1 MRRDPVFV
9 LVGPS
14 ASGKSTIAQMLVERQ
29 GMQRAITTTTRHQR
43 RGEPFDAYHFVKFS
57 EFHPEDMVE
66 YKDYAKNRYGL
77 TKSEADASNLVIM
90 EPVGAQRFQVYCKEK
105 GRQCYLIGMP
115 VSKKEQAERMVQRG
129 DSASLINERIAY
141 DEVAFEHLTS
151 VCTTVCKAENV
162 ESLYKQIEEFILSHS
177 VDRVRDS

>member
-1 MRRDPVFV
+1 MRVDPIFV

-14 ASGKSTIAQMLVERQ
+14 ASGKSTVAQMLVERL
-29 GMQRAITTTTRHQR
+29 GVRRAVTTTTRHQR
-43 RGEPFDAYHFVKFS
+43 RGEPFDAYHFVTLW
-57 EFHPEDMVE
+57 EFNIEDMVE
-66 YKDYAKNRYGL
+66 YKDYANNRYGL

-90 EPVGAQRFQVYCKEK
+90 EPVGAQRLQAYCREK

-115 VSKKEQAERMVQRG
+115 VSKKEQAERMAQRG
-129 DSASLINERIAY
+129 DPASLINERIAY
-141 DEVAFEHLTS
+141 DEVAFEHLAS

-177 VDRVRDS
+177 VDRMQDS